1 MACPRPPRLVVDVDV
16 GSDDAMGLM
25 VVAAAE
31 RKGSAR
37 LLGVTCVHGNT
48 DLDHV
53 CANALKTLHTI
64 GRLDVPVYR
73 GAHASLVDTM
83 KRAEDIHGGDGFG
96 DFEYEG
102 APDVETHLQK
112 EHAVLYL
119 TRVVRETPGS
129 ITLLCLGPLT
139 NIALAIRMD
148 KDFCTNVKEIII
160 MGGNVEGIGNVT
172 AAAEF
177 NFHCDPEA
185 AYITVHNMKCPV
197 TILPWETAFNHCA
210 LPYLPQVSPARTV
223 HGPRRSLDFD
233 LRTVKVVSPERPGA
247 KRMRAFATAL
257 VHRSGRTDVS
267 FRARRSLTRALPS
280 ADHRTT
286 AGMEDKHSGVAG
298 QSAEQADEQ
307 GGSPDA
313 DDPPLWPMGPLRSHS
328 RGHSCR
334 SVRRCGGGAAPC
346 HRRASRDS
354 HQGRLCRRPPGQ
366 AGAATERDDREACGR
381 GALQKDHDRCLF
393 R

>member
-210 LPYLPQVSPARTV
+210 LPYEWRINTL
-223 HGPRRSLDFD
+223 GSLDSPQSRLMSKVEAPMLTT
-233 LRTVKVVSPERPGA
+233 LRYGRWARCDPIAAAIAVDPSVAVEEARLHATVELHGT
-247 KRMRAFATAL
+247 AT
-257 VHRSGRTDVS
+257 
-267 FRARRSLTRALPS
+267 
-280 ADHRTT
+280 
-286 AGMEDKHSGVAG
+286 
-298 QSAEQADEQ
+298 
-307 GGSPDA
+307 
-313 DDPPLWPMGPLRSHS
+313 
-328 RGHSCR
+328 
-334 SVRRCGGGAAPC
+334 
-346 HRRASRDS
+346 
-354 HQGRLCRRPPGQ
+354 
-366 AGAATERDDREACGR
+366 R
-381 GALQKDHDRCLF
+381 GAFVVDHLDKLGLQPNVTIVKRVDVELYKKIMIDAFSGDLSRKIK
-393 R
+393 